1 MSNYKN
7 FLTHNLDKLENFNSK
22 NKLLIVDRGRLH
34 QIFHASIFALAFN
47 KKKKMDAILLL
58 DNSTNKSLAKIYQ
71 GFGIYKNLKIIDQN
85 FILKN
90 IGIFF
95 KLIFFFFL
103 NIFKIKFKGF
113 EWFVKNFK
121 IENVYIGDLLYDTY
135 IRHHHSFKKPKI
147 DTKFIKLLFFS
158 ILRVLRIKKII
169 KNNNVSHILVQST
182 TYSYNSG
189 VAVRVGIER
198 KLKVFFQEEN
208 HLTEC
213 NENTT
218 KRGKFFLRNNIFYRK
233 KIYKKISQKNADE
246 FFTKRM
252 KGKSKL
258 VHTNTFDGLGVKTKD
273 ILYSNRHKKPY
284 SKSSLLKKKKFLK
297 IMKILFW
304 LAPMHILMHH
314 ILWDPTLFLWIITLK

>member
-1 MSNYKN
+1 
-7 FLTHNLDKLENFNSK
+7 
-22 NKLLIVDRGRLH
+22 
-34 QIFHASIFALAFN
+34 
-47 KKKKMDAILLL
+47 MDAILLL

-95 KLIFFFFL
+95 KLIFYFFL

-169 KNNNVSHILVQST
+169 KKNNVSHILVQST
-182 TYSYNSG
+182 TYSYNS
-189 VAVRVGIER
+189 E
-198 KLKVFFQEEN
+198 
-208 HLTEC
+208 
-213 NENTT
+213 
-218 KRGKFFLRNNIFYRK
+218 
-233 KIYKKISQKNADE
+233 SQ
-246 FFTKRM
+246 
-252 KGKSKL
+252 
-258 VHTNTFDGLGVKTKD
+258 
-273 ILYSNRHKKPY
+273 
-284 SKSSLLKKKKFLK
+284 
-297 IMKILFW
+297 
-304 LAPMHILMHH
+304 
-314 ILWDPTLFLWIITLK
+314 